1 MTDAHCHVA
10 RGAGR
15 HFLCEPC
22 DFSGS
27 NSGDVRFVGFHP
39 WHLDGFDVVEL
50 RRRLVADPRLGVG
63 EIGLDRLRAKEIP
76 PRMREAFEAQLA
88 LAAELGRPV
97 ALHGAK
103 CWGEVVETICR
114 VAPKGIPALL
124 FHGFSRSAG
133 LLPEIVAMNGYVS
146 VGPAILND
154 HAVNYRELAKTLPAD
169 RLLVETDCVP
179 ESAAATPE
187 VEAVA
192 TKIAEVRGERM
203 ESLATRLE
211 ENADRFIA
219 AVKGHLVHGT
229 DF

>member
-10 RGAGR
+10 RGSGR

-22 DFSGS
+22 DLSS
-27 NSGDVRFVGFHP
+27 AIVGDLCFVGSHP
-39 WHLDGFDVVEL
+39 WYLDGFDAVEL
-50 RRRLVADPRLGVG
+50 RRRLVADPHLGVG

-76 PRMREAFEAQLA
+76 QRMREAFEAQLA

-103 CWGEVVETICR
+103 CWGEVVETIRR

-146 VGPAILND
+146 IGPAILND
-154 HAVNYRELAKTLPAD
+154 HAVNYRTLAKALPAD

-179 ESAAATPE
+179 ETAASTPVVEE
-187 VEAVA
+187 VAA
-192 TKIAEVRGERM
+192 KLAEVRGERM
-203 ESLATRLE
+203 ESLAARLE
-211 ENADRFIA
+211 ENADSFIA
-219 AVKGHLVHGT
+219 ACT
-229 DF
+229 A

>member
-1 MTDAHCHVA
+1 MTDAHCHVV
-10 RGAGR
+10 RGSGR

-22 DFSGS
+22 DLSGAAA
-27 NSGDVRFVGFHP
+27 GDMCFAGFHP
-39 WHLDGFDVVEL
+39 WHLDGFDAAGL

-63 EIGLDRLRAKEIP
+63 EIGLDRLREKDIS
-76 PRMREAFEAQLA
+76 PRMREVFEAQLA

-103 CWGEVVETICR
+103 CWGEVVETIRR
-114 VAPKGIPALL
+114 VAPKGMSALL

-154 HAVNYRELAKTLPAD
+154 HAVNYRELAKALPAD

-179 ESAAATPE
+179 ETAASAPTVEE
-187 VEAVA
+187 VAS
-192 TKIAEVRGERM
+192 KLAEVRGERM
-203 ESLATRLE
+203 ESLAARLE
-211 ENADRFIA
+211 ENADCFVA
-219 AVKGHLVHGT
+219 AGGDL
-229 DF
+229 